1 MKGPKMIVVTRQALV
16 LASLGMMLAS
26 CSSANPDG
34 APHSELK
41 TAIDHPQGHRIF
53 FQDGENRHVI
63 SLHDD
68 GSYLFKSG
76 DQSGV
81 VTSKRDGQWTWK
93 RKGTHAALLK
103 LDEDE
108 WRLTFVGPDSAM
120 AVNLS
125 AQGSTQVFQF
135 EPF

>member
-1 MKGPKMIVVTRQALV
+1 MKGPKIIVVTRQALV

-26 CSSANPDG
+26 CSSADPDG
-34 APHSELK
+34 APPSELK
-41 TAIDHPQGHRIF
+41 TTIDHPQGHRIF
-53 FQDGENRHVI
+53 FQDGENRHVV

-81 VTSKRDGQWTWK
+81 VSSKRDGQWTWK